1 MVNFKNRLAGKKAE
15 KPTDPVELYET
26 LDRASDKGPLRPA
39 QLAVLN
45 EWFSSYKN
53 SKDTIVK
60 LHTGQ
65 GKTLIG
71 LLMLQAQLNAG
82 KGPALYLC
90 PDNFLIAQTCEQ
102 AKQFGIAT
110 CRPKPN
116 SRVTKGHFVRNLVN
130 HCKVQLS
137 RNLGVSRRSKSD

>member
-1 MVNFKNRLAGKKAE
+1 MVDFSKRINRKKVD
-15 KPTDPVELYET
+15 KLVNPIDIYES

-45 EWFSSYKN
+45 DWFSN
-53 SKDTIVK
+53 RLTDRDVIVK

-71 LLMLQAQLNAG
+71 LLMLQSKLNSNN
-82 KGPALYLC
+82 GPAVYLC
-90 PDNFLIAQTCEQ
+90 PDNFLIAQTIEQ

-110 CRPKPN
+110 CQ
-116 SRVTKGHFVRNLVN
+116 VVLVKLRRTLLSEN
-130 HCKVQLS
+130 FHTPMGSSHCWLYAAV
-137 RNLGVSRRSKSD
+137 